1 MTPLRLVTAAIDRIS
16 SRALL
21 TTASTVLPALTILVV
36 GLTPLADFAWV
47 VIAGTV
53 TGTLSSI
60 FVVGSFALRA
70 LENER
75 RRAPSGIGETSYV
88 TNG

>member
-1 MTPLRLVTAAIDRIS
+1 MIEIIRYLLRRKTRTS
-16 SRALL
+16 
-21 TTASTVLPALTILVV
+21 LTILAV

-53 TGTLSSI
+53 TGTLSSL

-75 RRAPSGIGETSYV
+75 LRGPVDSGRQASALQP
-88 TNG
+88 

>member
-1 MTPLRLVTAAIDRIS
+1 MAPLRLVTSAIDRIS

-21 TTASTVLPALTILVV
+21 TTASTVLPALTILAV

-47 VIAGTV
+47 VIVGTV
-53 TGTLSSI
+53 TVTLSSI

-70 LENER
+70 LENETH
-75 RRAPSGIGETSYV
+75 SLL
-88 TNG
+88 